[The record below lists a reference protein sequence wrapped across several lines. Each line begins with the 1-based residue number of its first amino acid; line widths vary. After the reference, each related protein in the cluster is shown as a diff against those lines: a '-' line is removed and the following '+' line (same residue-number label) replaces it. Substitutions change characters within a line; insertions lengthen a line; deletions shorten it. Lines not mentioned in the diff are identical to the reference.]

1 MKRTESEF
9 IFAKFFDAYD
19 ESIANRKPT
28 LGLLGVYQLF
38 HDENG
43 HWTLF
48 KQNFG
53 IDCDKHKDDDHAEML
68 IEAEDIFDMFRTL
81 SEEQFTNHKKFFN
94 KLFSKCKCFHFH
106 LHFKLRF
113 FIKSKSFFFKEK
125 FFHVIKNFIL

>member
-19 ESIANRKPT
+19 ESRANTKPT

-48 KQNFG
+48 KQNLG
-53 IDCDKHKDDDHAEML
+53 IDCDKHKDQDHAEVL
-68 IEAEDIFDMFRTL
+68 IESEDVFDLFRML
-81 SEEQFTNHKKFFN
+81 SEEQFTNHKKFYN
-94 KLFSKCKCFHFH
+94 KEYKYQD
-106 LHFKLRF
+106 
-113 FIKSKSFFFKEK
+113 KE
-125 FFHVIKNFIL
+125 ND

>member
-19 ESIANRKPT
+19 ESVANRKPT

-48 KQNFG
+48 KQNLC
-53 IDCDKHKDDDHAEML
+53 IDCDKHKDQDHADVL
-68 IEAEDIFDMFRTL
+68 IQSEDIFDLFRML
-81 SEEQFTNHKKFFN
+81 SEEQFTNHKKFYN
-94 KLFSKCKCFHFH
+94 KE
-106 LHFKLRF
+106 FKYQD
-113 FIKSKSFFFKEK
+113 K
-125 FFHVIKNFIL
+125 